1 MNKLI
6 DAWGMNAEVQW
17 VIFIILCILVFS
29 STAWYILGKIKPSKL
44 ATELQVRTR
53 SWWIMCVCFILSTVV
68 HPVITHLGLA
78 FLSYALLR
86 EMYPLL
92 KLDLRERNVV
102 LLCYAV
108 VPVQYALA
116 YYGKTEIFLAFI
128 PVFMFVII
136 PFVLVTPGET
146 QGLVRSISLLP
157 YSLVAWVYGMSH
169 LALLFQMP
177 EIPGFTAG
185 PEGLLLYLIFLV
197 GMNDVLQFAWGK
209 TLGKHPVLPRVSPNK
224 TWEGL
229 IGGVL
234 IHDAPG
240 NRLALSDSIGN
251 VGSGVHGVLCRG
263 RRIYGRCDCLG
274 HQAGR
279 WSEEFGQRHPGS
291 RRILGSFGRFFRGG
305 SALFSFDL
313 LFQ

>member
-17 VIFIILCILVFS
+17 VILIILCILVFS

-68 HPVITHLGLA
+68 HPLITHLGLA

-136 PFVLVTPGET
+136 PFVLVTRGET

-157 YSLVAWVYGMSH
+157 YSLVAGLWHES
-169 LALLFQMP
+169 P
-177 EIPGFTAG
+177 RTA
-185 PEGLLLYLIFLV
+185 V
-197 GMNDVLQFAWGK
+197 
-209 TLGKHPVLPRVSPNK
+209 PNAGN
-224 TWEGL
+224 TR
-229 IGGVL
+229 
-234 IHDAPG
+234 IH
-240 NRLALSDSIGN
+240 
-251 VGSGVHGVLCRG
+251 
-263 RRIYGRCDCLG
+263 RR
-274 HQAGR
+274 
-279 WSEEFGQRHPGS
+279 S
-291 RRILGSFGRFFRGG
+291 
-305 SALFSFDL
+305 
-313 LFQ
+313 